1 MSDPNA
7 PENPQPVG
15 DDPTAVLPEAPEG
28 GSGGSSRRRTAV
40 VALVAVVVSAV
51 LGGSAFAVYKVFLDG
66 GPQPADVLPAATVG
80 VLSLD
85 LDPSAGQKIAAL
97 QTIRKFPQLKEDLG
111 LDPSDDLRKYFV
123 EEALACDDID
133 FDADVKPW
141 IGKRAA
147 IAAVDLGDDTP
158 VPVLALQVTDQEKAD
173 AGFEDL
179 VECAEENVG
188 FVVGPDYLI
197 ASDTAEHAQA
207 VLAAGKQ
214 KSLAD
219 DAKYQKWTEEA
230 GDQGVVNFY
239 LAKRASDYLIDALE
253 SLTDGFLGL
262 DGDGIQDEFEDEFE
276 FDPEGGS
283 AGESAP
289 RAADDDCVAAT
300 DDPFAALKDQLEDF
314 DGLAGTVRFADGGME
329 LAVAASGLAQFGSEA
344 SVGKQIGALPA
355 DSALAVGFA
364 VPDDYGTDLIEQFTC
379 GDDSDGPDLVAEAE
393 EATGLDLPDDL
404 NTLLGT
410 ALTLSIGG
418 DAPADLADIEGPG
431 DLPVGLALH
440 GDAPAI
446 EDIIAKIEETL
457 GTTLEDE
464 IGVGTKSSDSLVVLS
479 PSEEYADALL
489 GSGGLGEADAFRE
502 AVPEADRSSA
512 VFYLD
517 FGSDWREALLDLA
530 RDEGVSSSDLKITD
544 ENTSPLKSLGIS
556 SWVEGDANHFL
567 LKLSTR

>member
-1 MSDPNA
+1 MSDPSF
-7 PENPQPVG
+7 PENPQPL
-15 DDPTAVLPEAPEG
+15 DDSSAAALPEAPPVPS
-28 GSGGSSRRRTAV
+28 GSGTRRTAI

-51 LGGSAFAVYKVFLDG
+51 LGGSAFAVYKVFFDG
-66 GPQPADVLPAATVG
+66 GPQPADVLPASTVG
-80 VLSLD
+80 ILSLD
-85 LDPSAGQKIAAL
+85 LDPSAGQKIEAL
-97 QTIRKFPQLKEDLG
+97 KSLRKFPQLKEDLG
-111 LDPSDDLRKYFV
+111 LDPTDDLRKFVV

-141 IGKRAA
+141 IGQRAA

-179 VECAEENVG
+179 VECAEEDLG
-188 FVVGPDYLI
+188 FVVGTDYLI
-197 ASDTAEHAQA
+197 ASDTAEHAEA
-207 VLAAGKQ
+207 VLASGKQ

-219 DAKYQKWTEEA
+219 DAKYQQWTEEA

-239 LAKRASDYLIDALE
+239 LAKRASDYLVDGLE
-253 SLTDGFLGL
+253 SLSEGFLGL
-262 DGDGIQDEFEDEFE
+262 DGEEFDEDSFE
-276 FDPEGGS
+276 FDPEGGGT

-289 RAADDDCVAAT
+289 RVADDDCVAAT
-300 DDPFAALKDQLEDF
+300 DDPFAALKDQLENF
-314 DGLAGTVRFADGGME
+314 DGLAGTIRFADGGME
-329 LAVAASGLAQFGSEA
+329 LSVAAGGLTQFA
-344 SVGKQIGALPA
+344 SDATVGKQIGALPA
-355 DSALAVGFA
+355 DSALAIGFA
-364 VPDDYGTDLIEQFTC
+364 VPEDYGTDLIEQFTC
-379 GDDSDGPDLVAEAE
+379 GAEADEPDLVAEAE

-410 ALTLSIGG
+410 ALTLSVGG
-418 DAPADLADIEGPG
+418 DAPADLAEIDGPG

-446 EDIIAKIEETL
+446 EDVIATIEESL

-464 IGVGTKSSDSLVVLS
+464 IGVGVASSDSAVVLS
-479 PSEEYADALL
+479 PSDDYAETLL
-489 GSGGLGEADAFRE
+489 GAGGLGSAEAFQD

-517 FGSDWREALLDLA
+517 FGSAWREALLDLA
-530 RDEGVSSSDLKITD
+530 RDEGVSSSDLETAD
-544 ENTSPLKSLGIS
+544 ENTKPLKSLGIS
-556 SWVEGDANHFL
+556 SWAEGDASHFL